1 MSNPPV
7 PHSNDPGSDEP
18 DNGRQPGDEQPRYGQ
33 DAPQHEQ
40 STPQFGQGTPQY
52 GQATPPAPQYGE
64 NAPQYGQNAPQYGQ
78 GGQAGQGAPQ
88 YGQNP
93 PQYGQAGQ
101 GGAPQYGQ
109 PQYGQTPPQY
119 GQAGQGGAPQ
129 YAQSPYGQS
138 QYGQSP
144 YGQSPYGQ
152 YPSEQA
158 KVAGE
163 GVRPPQVDLAFWLI
177 IAAGVLSSLST
188 LFLAFAGRDS
198 FMAMMEAEAARQGQ
212 ALPPGSTEMLE
223 GTVISASIIWAV
235 ILLGLYALVAFPVR
249 KGKNWA
255 RILGTVFAA
264 ISLFGLFSGPFAL
277 GPVYGIIQILAIL
290 LGAVGIVLL
299 YLPANSPYFQKPQ
312 PFANPYSQPGGPY
325 GR

>member
-18 DNGRQPGDEQPRYGQ
+18 DNGRQPGDAQPRYGQ

-40 STPQFGQGTPQY
+40 GTPQFGQNTPQY
-52 GQATPPAPQYGE
+52 GQGTPPAPQYGE
-64 NAPQYGQNAPQYGQ
+64 NAPQYGQNAPQFGQ
-78 GGQAGQGAPQ
+78 GGQPQYGQGGQGAPQ

-101 GGAPQYGQ
+101 GGAQQYGQ
-109 PQYGQTPPQY
+109 NPPQY
-119 GQAGQGGAPQ
+119 GQSQFGQP
-129 YAQSPYGQS
+129 P
-138 QYGQSP
+138 YGQSP

-158 KVAGE
+158 QAATGAG
-163 GVRPPQVDLAFWLI
+163 VPQLVNYSFWLI
-177 IAAGVLSSLST
+177 IAAGVLSLLNLLVTIPTLDDPAMRST
-188 LFLAFAGRDS
+188 FEEQLRGSGQDIAFEDIKG
-198 FMAMMEAEAARQGQ
+198 FIIGTMVVF
-212 ALPPGSTEMLE
+212 ALIG
-223 GTVISASIIWAV
+223 A
-235 ILLGLYALVAFPVR
+235 GLYALVAFNIR

-264 ISLFGLFSGPFAL
+264 LSVFSLFPLGLNTLVGVL
-277 GPVYGIIQILAIL
+277 GIAAIIM
-290 LGAVGIVLL
+290 L
-299 YLPANSPYFQKPQ
+299 YLPGAAPYFQKPQ

>member
-18 DNGRQPGDEQPRYGQ
+18 DNGRQPGDGQPRYGQ

-40 STPQFGQGTPQY
+40 GTPQFGQNTPQY
-52 GQATPPAPQYGE
+52 GQGTPPAPQYGE

-78 GGQAGQGAPQ
+78 GGQPQYGQGGQAGQGAPQ

-93 PQYGQAGQ
+93 PQYGQTGQ

-109 PQYGQTPPQY
+109 SQYGQNPPQY
-119 GQAGQGGAPQ
+119 GQSQFGQP
-129 YAQSPYGQS
+129 P
-138 QYGQSP
+138 YGQSP

-158 KVAGE
+158 QAATGAG
-163 GVRPPQVDLAFWLI
+163 VPQLVNYSFWLI
-177 IAAGVLSSLST
+177 IAAGVLSLLNLLVTIPTLDDPAMRST
-188 LFLAFAGRDS
+188 FEEQLRGSGQDIAFEDIKG
-198 FMAMMEAEAARQGQ
+198 FIIGTMVVF
-212 ALPPGSTEMLE
+212 ALIG
-223 GTVISASIIWAV
+223 A
-235 ILLGLYALVAFPVR
+235 GLYALVAFNIR

-264 ISLFGLFSGPFAL
+264 LSVFSLFPLGLNTLVGVL
-277 GPVYGIIQILAIL
+277 GIAAIIM
-290 LGAVGIVLL
+290 L
-299 YLPANSPYFQKPQ
+299 YLPGAAPYFQKPQ